1 MIRISTIFLCIIL
14 AAAAFGRYR
23 AEVSVRELREEID
36 RIETSQVE
44 EIRSIQMLR
53 AEIAYL
59 ENPERLA
66 RIADTKT
73 DLRPSTGDQLMGVR
87 EFALAFGLE
96 DAGEDAGSEPDNTIL
111 NAMAMA
117 QLTGSQLTA
126 SQSAGTEQV
135 NSR

>member
-1 MIRISTIFLCIIL
+1 MIRITTIFLCVLL

-36 RIETSQVE
+36 KIETSQVE
-44 EIRSIQMLR
+44 ELRSIQMLR

-66 RIADTKT
+66 KIADMKT
-73 DLRPSTGDQLMGVR
+73 DLRPSDGEQLMNAQ
-87 EFALAFGLE
+87 EFAVAFGLE
-96 DAGEDAGSEPDNTIL
+96 EAASAADAPSNDAIL

-117 QLTGSQLTA
+117 QLTEA
-126 SQSAGTEQV
+126 EKV
-135 NSR
+135 NTR

>member
-1 MIRISTIFLCIIL
+1 MIRITTIFLCIVL

-36 RIETSQVE
+36 RIETSQIE
-44 EIRSIQMLR
+44 EVRSIQMLR

-66 RIADTKT
+66 KVAGAKT
-73 DLRPSTGDQLMGVR
+73 ELRPSASEQMLNAQ
-87 EFALAFGLE
+87 EFAAAFGIE
-96 DAGEDAGSEPDNTIL
+96 GVTPEVDGSPSDLIL

-117 QLTGSQLTA
+117 QLA
-126 SQSAGTEQV
+126 EADKV
-135 NSR
+135 NAR

>member
-1 MIRISTIFLCIIL
+1 MIRITTIFLCIVL

-44 EIRSIQMLR
+44 ELRSIQMLR

-66 RIADTKT
+66 KLAEAKT
-73 DLRPSTGDQLMGVR
+73 ELRPSSGEQVLSAQ
-87 EFALAFGLE
+87 EFAAAFGME
-96 DAGEDAGSEPDNTIL
+96 GEASDADAPESDVIL

-117 QLTGSQLTA
+117 QLTGVQ
-126 SQSAGTEQV
+126 EV
-135 NSR
+135 NGQ